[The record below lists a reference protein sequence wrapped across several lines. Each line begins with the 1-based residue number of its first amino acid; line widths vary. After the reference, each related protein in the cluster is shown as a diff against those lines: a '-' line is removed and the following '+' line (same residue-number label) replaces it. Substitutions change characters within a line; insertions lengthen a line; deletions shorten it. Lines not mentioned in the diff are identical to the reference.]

1 MLMTVS
7 GLAMLYN
14 TPMHKTIESKT
25 DLAQGVDWL
34 LAREPRF
41 SRIVD
46 VTGLPPL
53 RRAAGG
59 LPGLLRIV
67 TEQMISLQAAD
78 AIWRRIERELAPLDP
93 QAILRRRHPT
103 LMKLGLSGAKSRT
116 FHALARAAHSGAFD
130 VQSLHL
136 APDDEV
142 IRMLVSLPGIGP
154 WTADIY
160 VLSCLGRADA
170 WPTGDLALQASA
182 ADIFG
187 LAKRPDSRAMLSLA
201 ESWRPWRSVAARL
214 LWAHYRSL
222 KGLPQAV
229 S

>member
-1 MLMTVS
+1 
-7 GLAMLYN
+7 
-14 TPMHKTIESKT
+14 MHKTIESEA
-25 DLAQGVDWL
+25 DLAEGVAWL
-34 LAREPRF
+34 LTHEPRF
-41 SRIVD
+41 SRVID
-46 VTGLPPL
+46 TTGLPPL
-53 RRAAGG
+53 RRAPGG

-78 AIWRRIERELAPLDP
+78 AIWRRIERELAPLDAK
-93 QAILRRRHPT
+93 AILRRRHAT

-116 FHALARAAHSGAFD
+116 FHALARAAHKGEFQ
-130 VQSLHL
+130 VETLHL

-142 IRMLVSLPGIGP
+142 IRALVALPGIGP

-160 VLSCLGRADA
+160 ALACLGRADA

-182 ADIFG
+182 ANLFG
-187 LAKRPDSRAMLSLA
+187 LAKRPDSRAMLTLA
-201 ESWRPWRSVAARL
+201 EAWRPWRSVAARL
-214 LWAHYRSL
+214 LWAHYRTL

>member
-1 MLMTVS
+1 
-7 GLAMLYN
+7 MLYN
-14 TPMHKTIESKT
+14 TPMHKTIESET
-25 DLAQGVDWL
+25 DLAEGVEWL
-34 LAREPRF
+34 IAREPRF
-41 SRIVD
+41 SRIID

-53 RRAAGG
+53 RRAAVG

-78 AIWRRIERELAPLDP
+78 AIWRRIERELAPLD
-93 QAILRRRHPT
+93 AKAVLKRRHAT

-116 FHALARAAHSGAFD
+116 FRALARAAHKGEFLVD
-130 VQSLHL
+130 SLHL
-136 APDDEV
+136 QPDDAV
-142 IRMLVSLPGIGP
+142 VQALVALPGIGP

-182 ADIFG
+182 ANLFG
-187 LAKRPDSRAMLSLA
+187 LVKRPDSRAMLALA

-214 LWAHYRSL
+214 LWAHYRNL

>member
-1 MLMTVS
+1 MTLFSVP
-7 GLAMLYN
+7 MLYQ
-14 TPMHKTIESKT
+14 PAMHKTIESED
-25 DLAQGVDWL
+25 DLKEGVEWL
-34 LAREPRF
+34 LLREPRF
-41 SRIVD
+41 RRVTE

-53 RRAAGG
+53 RRAEGG
-59 LPGLLRIV
+59 LPGLLRII

-78 AIWRRIERELAPLDP
+78 AIWRRIEKELAPLDP
-93 QAILRRRHPT
+93 PAILRRRHTT

-116 FHALARAAHSGAFD
+116 FRALAQAAHAGEFQVD
-130 VQSLHL
+130 SLHL
-136 APDDEV
+136 HADDE
-142 IRMLVSLPGIGP
+142 IIASLVALPGIGP

-182 ADIFG
+182 ADLFG
-187 LAKRPDSRAMLSLA
+187 LERRPDARAMLALA
-201 ESWRPWRSVAARL
+201 QDWRPWRSVAARL